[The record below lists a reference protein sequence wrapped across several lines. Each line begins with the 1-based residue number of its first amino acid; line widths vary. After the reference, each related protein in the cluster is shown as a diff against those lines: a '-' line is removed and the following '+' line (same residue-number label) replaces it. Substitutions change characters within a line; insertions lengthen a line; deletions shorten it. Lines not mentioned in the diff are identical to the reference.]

1 MAPTDGFDEETTLG
15 DILSAGPQPTIEKGV
30 TKSPTRKALQQA
42 AQRKEAALRRVLA
55 AQTRRGYVADHLVHP
70 VCHGV
75 LRRQDSTGEQLRLA
89 LEIIKRA
96 NCPPESERAL
106 ADAIRAGLATRLDQ
120 SPSGDDDRAAPTVRL
135 EAHLRLLAHAPPRLA
150 AAILWADRRRL
161 MAYIG
166 RDSHTHG
173 VNPGSRAA
181 ALAAFGRC
189 LSRAAALNSINASAP
204 AGADATGACGEGALF
219 ARAAWHKILGVVSG
233 ASGEGGGID
242 PRVVAAAFNA
252 CALLLGPA
260 LDGCHPTLP
269 RLLAAHGPTVSDFG
283 GYSGTVGVGDG
294 GGGFERSE
302 NGDGGAAGG
311 IATSADGDDPRGI
324 SCPLLATLRLEAA
337 CHLVSRA
344 AGVAAQANGL
354 PLEMRAVAVGAL
366 ISATCAALELPPP
379 KEKDE
384 NKNPDDED
392 EDEDEDRARGAP
404 AAPPNE
410 SALVRLRDAGRTA
423 LPDVSGGLVDD
434 LPALWEMGLRAAHA
448 IGEGTLRPTL
458 GSGPKELSYAA
469 GIGLL
474 ALSGSLPQKAQ
485 PLDWASAACDAL
497 LTVYDAVPAVNGDAE
512 WRELVASEAREASNP
527 KPKGAAVDHSL
538 SDHSSVQALPQG
550 CGAGSAVAP
559 MSKASIS
566 FAIANALPSMPISQP
581 LQVIRQLVARC
592 RHGLAERPDLRVAVL
607 ARVLSTHARMRTH
620 PEAIIVMSPL
630 GEIIAS
636 YLDDDDGPQRAA
648 AAAAAA
654 VKAAEETAANE
665 KKEKTGYFG
674 GSSKK
679 PADDGGALDRLRAEA
694 ARAAAAA
701 DAVQFREEIVVC
713 GVEAILSLRPT
724 EEEASGW
731 CTVALEA
738 AASLRLVP
746 FWRCNGRRAAA
757 DAVLRLIARLCAVSK
772 YQASL
777 NKKPEAAGTHQ
788 AALRVLSALVEEAT
802 VASKG
807 GRGARPRLDDGTTA
821 ATAWL
826 AARYL
831 DFPTSGV
838 AAMGAPGGPMG
849 KLVGAMVSKM
859 CAGGAGAASDDV
871 ANASAQQSLGTMRHP
886 NDSSHYKNEA
896 GYVASQAIAAVGVSC
911 VDIMAR
917 RCPPLVPQLGAMLGG
932 LLASSDGAPERMGHA
947 AHARAKS
954 LHKRFTAGIGDGGD
968 ASNVSDRAVQSPVPD
983 APPDLFPPSVPP
995 PPLMMSHL
1003 ARLEVMDELVGR
1015 YSSRDRL
1022 GRAAAAD
1029 EDWRLA
1035 AAAYCSLHG
1044 ASAEPVGFTNRAD
1057 RSPASTKNEP
1067 GGTGS
1072 NKSMGPRP
1080 EADRAPLTGT
1090 SDPCWIE
1097 ASHQAR
1103 PTSRTL
1109 TVSLRC
1115 RPAPASN
1122 APNAQG
1128 AAVASL
1134 AGTMTVGLHG
1144 AATFADG
1151 VGAVVAQL
1159 GSARLKSRSHQTS
1172 GPTYRGRGHA
1182 VQTYGS
1188 GSEEETTVTVDVRVF
1203 KFDRV
1208 ALRPVV
1214 AYDDGR
1220 SSLRAAA
1227 YEIPLTE
1234 LLVPTPMSMPAFDR
1248 IWSALPATHSR
1259 AAKVHHHIHMGRKGG
1274 PQSHHRSHP
1283 LQTAVRAL
1291 WGELAPAVARLDD
1304 AFDSDLSRSRHVPLA
1319 HCGGYPLVA
1328 AGAAC
1333 ECFAACTWQGDY
1345 LLLCAFAAVG
1355 GVRLEYRARDE
1366 ETLRPI
1372 ASNHAD
1378 WLRWLTGDVLREVE
1392 DGDVGDDELFGHEK
1406 ALSESDMASGPSDAP
1421 HGLVRLDDS
1430 VLQEWRSLAA

>member
-89 LEIIKRA
+89 LEVIKRA

-120 SPSGDDDRAAPTVRL
+120 SPSVDDDRAAPTVRL

-150 AAILWADRRRL
+150 AAILWADRQRL
-161 MAYIG
+161 TAYIG

-181 ALAAFGRC
+181 AIAAFGRC
-189 LSRAAALNSINASAP
+189 LSRSTALNSINASAP
-204 AGADATGACGEGALF
+204 AGADATGACGEGASF
-219 ARAAWHKILGVVSG
+219 ARAVWHKILGVVSG
-233 ASGEGGGID
+233 ASGEGGID
-242 PRVVAAAFNA
+242 SRVAAAGFNA

-294 GGGFERSE
+294 AGGFERSE

-311 IATSADGDDPRGI
+311 IATSADGDDPWGV
-324 SCPLLATLRLEAA
+324 SCPLLAALRLEAA

-344 AGVAAQANGL
+344 AGVAERANGL
-354 PLEMRAVAVGAL
+354 PLEVRAVAVGAL

-392 EDEDEDRARGAP
+392 EDEDRAPAP
-404 AAPPNE
+404 AAPPSE

-434 LPALWEMGLRAAHA
+434 LPALLEMGLRAAHGV
-448 IGEGTLRPTL
+448 GEGTLRPTL

-474 ALSGSLPQKAQ
+474 ALSGSLPRKAQ

-512 WRELVASEAREASNP
+512 WRELVDAEARDAANP
-527 KPKGAAVDHSL
+527 KPKGAAVHAAA
-538 SDHSSVQALPQG
+538 HSSVEALPRG

-581 LQVIRQLVARC
+581 LQVIRMLVARC
-592 RHGLAERPDLRVAVL
+592 RTGLAERPDLRVAVL

-620 PEAIIVMSPL
+620 PEAIIVMSPV
-630 GEIIAS
+630 GEIISS
-636 YLDDDDGPQRAA
+636 YLDDDNGPQRAA

-674 GSSKK
+674 GSSKI

-713 GVEAILSLRPT
+713 AVEAILSLRPT

-802 VASKG
+802 VASNG
-807 GRGARPRLDDGTTA
+807 GRGVRPRLDDGTTA

-838 AAMGAPGGPMG
+838 AAMGEPGGPMG

-859 CAGGAGAASDDV
+859 CAGGGGAASDDV

-932 LLASSDGAPERMGHA
+932 LLASPDGAPERMGHA

-954 LHKRFTAGIGDGGD
+954 LHKRFTAGRGEGLA
-968 ASNVSDRAVQSPVPD
+968 ASSSDRSAKSSDGTVQSPVPD

-1003 ARLEVMDELVGR
+1003 ARLEAVDELGR
-1015 YSSRDRL
+1015 YSSRDLL

-1029 EDWRLA
+1029 EDRRVA
-1035 AAAYCSLHG
+1035 AAAWRSLHG
-1044 ASAEPVGFTNRAD
+1044 ASAERVGFTNRAD
-1057 RSPASTKNEP
+1057 GSPASTKNELP
-1067 GGTGS
+1067 AGTGYR
-1072 NKSMGPRP
+1072 SMGPRP

-1122 APNAQG
+1122 APNARE

-1151 VGAVVAQL
+1151 IGAVVAQL
-1159 GSARLKSRSHQTS
+1159 GSARLKSRSRQTT

-1182 VQTYGS
+1182 VQTHGS

-1208 ALRPVV
+1208 SLRPVV
-1214 AYDDGR
+1214 AYDDGQ

-1234 LLVPTPMSMPAFDR
+1234 LLVPTPMSLPTFDR

-1259 AAKVHHHIHMGRKGG
+1259 AAKVHQHA
-1274 PQSHHRSHP
+1274 RSHP
-1283 LQTAVRAL
+1283 LRTAVRAL
-1291 WGELAPAVARLDD
+1291 GGELAPAVARLDD
-1304 AFDSDLSRSRHVPLA
+1304 TFDSDLSHPRHVPLA

-1372 ASNHAD
+1372 VSNHAD
-1378 WLRWLTGDVLREVE
+1378 WLLSLTGNRLREVE

-1421 HGLVRLDDS
+1421 HGLIRLDDS

>member
-1 MAPTDGFDEETTLG
+1 MAARDGFDEETTLG

-30 TKSPTRKALQQA
+30 TKLPTRNALQNA
-42 AQRKEAALRRVLA
+42 STRKETALRRVLA

-75 LRRQDSTGEQLRLA
+75 LRRHDSTGTQLKLA
-89 LEIIKRA
+89 LEIIRRA

-106 ADAIRAGLATRLDQ
+106 ADTIRAGLATRLVD
-120 SPSGDDDRAAPTVRL
+120 SPSTHEDDRAHPTTRL
-135 EAHLRLLAHAPPRLA
+135 EAHLMLLAHAPPRLA
-150 AAILWADRRRL
+150 AAILWADRRTL
-161 MAYIG
+161 IAYMG

-181 ALAAFGRC
+181 AVAAAGRC

-219 ARAAWHKILGVVSG
+219 ARAVWHKILGIVSG
-233 ASGEGGGID
+233 ASGEAGVD
-242 PRVVAAAFNA
+242 PRVIAAAFNA

-269 RLLAAHGPTVSDFG
+269 RLLAAHGPTVADFG
-283 GYSGTVGVGDG
+283 EYSGYVGVGDG
-294 GGGFERSE
+294 AGGAERAK

-311 IATSADGDDPRGI
+311 IATSATGDDPWGV

-337 CHLVSRA
+337 CHLMSRA
-344 AGVAAQANGL
+344 AGVAERANSL
-354 PLEMRAVAVGAL
+354 PLEVRAVSVGAL
-366 ISATCAALELPPP
+366 IAATCAALELPPP

-384 NKNPDDED
+384 NKDPDDED
-392 EDEDEDRARGAP
+392 EDEDEDAP
-404 AAPPNE
+404 TAAAAPPSE

-434 LPALWEMGLRAAHA
+434 LHALWEMGLRAAHA
-448 IGEGTLRPTL
+448 VGEGTLRPTL
-458 GSGPKELSYAA
+458 GVGPKELSYAA

-497 LTVYDAVPAVNGDAE
+497 LMVYDAVPAVNGDAALT
-512 WRELVASEAREASNP
+512 ELVAAEQREAANP
-527 KPKGAAVDHSL
+527 RPKGAGAVVADP
-538 SDHSSVQALPQG
+538 SSVSVLPQG

-592 RHGLAERPDLRVAVL
+592 REGLAERPDLRVAVL

-630 GEIIAS
+630 GEIVAS
-636 YLDDDDGPQRAA
+636 YLDDDAGPHRAA

-654 VKAAEETAANE
+654 VKAAEEAAASAKPE
-665 KKEKTGYFG
+665 KSGYFG
-674 GSSKK
+674 GSSRK
-679 PADDGGALDRLRAEA
+679 PVDDGGALDALRAEA
-694 ARAAAAA
+694 RRAAAAA
-701 DAVQFREEIVVC
+701 EAVRFREEVVVC

-724 EEEASGW
+724 DEEASGW

-746 FWRCNGRRAAA
+746 FWRCGGRRACA

-807 GRGARPRLDDGTTA
+807 GRGARPRLDDATTA
-821 ATAWL
+821 AVTWL

-838 AAMGAPGGPMG
+838 AAMGVPGGPMG

-859 CAGGAGAASDDV
+859 CAGGLGGASDDA
-871 ANASAQQSLGTMRHP
+871 ANASAQQSLGAMRHP
-886 NDSSHYKNEA
+886 TDPAHFKNEG
-896 GYVASQAIAAVGVSC
+896 GYATSQAIASVGVSC

-917 RCPPLVPQLGAMLGG
+917 RCPPLAPQLGAMLGG
-932 LLASSDGAPERMGHA
+932 VLAGPDGTPTRMGHA

-954 LHKRFTAGIGDGGD
+954 LHKRFMNESSGDGGSKD
-968 ASNVSDRAVQSPVPD
+968 GGFSSTPIPD

-995 PPLMMSHL
+995 PPLMLSHL
-1003 ARLEVMDELVGR
+1003 ARLEVGTGHAARGDFGR
-1015 YSSRDRL
+1015 DK
-1022 GRAAAAD
+1022 AAD
-1029 EDWRLA
+1029 DDWRLA
-1035 AAAYCSLHG
+1035 AAAWRALHG
-1044 ASAEPVGFTNRAD
+1044 ASAERVGFTNRVD
-1057 RSPASTKNEP
+1057 VPTHVKNELASA
-1067 GGTGS
+1067 G
-1072 NKSMGPRP
+1072 NRSMGPRP
-1080 EADRAPLTGT
+1080 NVASVPLTGT

-1097 ASHQAR
+1097 ASHRAR
-1103 PTSRTL
+1103 PTGRTL

-1151 VGAVVAQL
+1151 VGAVVAHL
-1159 GSARLKSRSHQTS
+1159 GSNHLKSRSAREGA

-1182 VQTYGS
+1182 VRTHGS
-1188 GSEEETTVTVDVRVF
+1188 GSEEETVVTATLRVF

-1208 ALRPVV
+1208 SVRPVV
-1214 AYDDGR
+1214 AYDDGVT
-1220 SSLRAAA
+1220 SLRAAK
-1227 YEIPLTE
+1227 YEIPLPE
-1234 LLVPTPMSMPAFDR
+1234 LLVPAPMSLPAFDR
-1248 IWSALPATHSR
+1248 IWSCLPATYSR
-1259 AAKVHHHIHMGRKGG
+1259 AVRVHHRVGVVD
-1274 PQSHHRSHP
+1274 PHP
-1283 LQTAVRAL
+1283 LRTAVQAL
-1291 WGELAPAVARLDD
+1291 GGELAPTVAGLDD
-1304 AFDSDLSRSRHVPLA
+1304 RTDSDLSHLKHVPLA

-1333 ECFAACTWQGDY
+1333 ECFAATTWQGDY

-1355 GVRLEYRARDE
+1355 GVRLEYRARSE
-1366 ETLRPI
+1366 ETLRPVE
-1372 ASNHAD
+1372 SNHAD
-1378 WLRWLTGDVLREVE
+1378 WLRSLTVDKLREAE
-1392 DGDVGDDELFGHEK
+1392 DGEVGDDELFGHDK
-1406 ALSESDMASGPSDAP
+1406 SLSDSDLASGPSDAP
-1421 HGLVRLDDS
+1421 HGLIRLSDAIIA
-1430 VLQEWRSLAA
+1430 EWKTLAA

>member
-89 LEIIKRA
+89 LEVIKRA

-120 SPSGDDDRAAPTVRL
+120 SPSVDDDRAAPTVRL

-150 AAILWADRRRL
+150 AAILWADRQRL
-161 MAYIG
+161 TAYIG

-181 ALAAFGRC
+181 AIAAFGRC
-189 LSRAAALNSINASAP
+189 LSRSTALNSINASAP
-204 AGADATGACGEGALF
+204 AGADATGACGEGASF
-219 ARAAWHKILGVVSG
+219 ARAVWHKILGVVSG
-233 ASGEGGGID
+233 ASGEGGVD
-242 PRVVAAAFNA
+242 SRVAAAGFNA

-294 GGGFERSE
+294 AGGFERSE

-311 IATSADGDDPRGI
+311 IATSADGDDPWGV

-344 AGVAAQANGL
+344 AGVAERANGL
-354 PLEMRAVAVGAL
+354 PLEVRAVAVGAL

-392 EDEDEDRARGAP
+392 EDEDRAPAP
-404 AAPPNE
+404 AAPPSE

-448 IGEGTLRPTL
+448 VGEGTLRPTL

-497 LTVYDAVPAVNGDAE
+497 LTVYDTVPAVNGDAE
-512 WRELVASEAREASNP
+512 WRELVDAEARDAANP
-527 KPKGAAVDHSL
+527 KPKGAAVDAAA
-538 SDHSSVQALPQG
+538 HSSVEALPRG

-581 LQVIRQLVARC
+581 LQVIRMLVARC
-592 RHGLAERPDLRVAVL
+592 RTGLAERPDLRVAVL

-620 PEAIIVMSPL
+620 PEAIIVMSPV
-630 GEIIAS
+630 GEIISS
-636 YLDDDDGPQRAA
+636 YLDDDNGPQRAA

-713 GVEAILSLRPT
+713 AVEAILSLRPT

-838 AAMGAPGGPMG
+838 AAMGEPGGPMG

-917 RCPPLVPQLGAMLGG
+917 RCPLLVPQLGAMLGG
-932 LLASSDGAPERMGHA
+932 LLVSPDGAPERMGHA

-954 LHKRFTAGIGDGGD
+954 LHKRFTAGRGEGAA
-968 ASNVSDRAVQSPVPD
+968 ASSSDRSVKSSDGTVQSPVPD

-1003 ARLEVMDELVGR
+1003 ARLEAVDELGR
-1015 YSSRDRL
+1015 YSSRDLL

-1029 EDWRLA
+1029 EDRRVA
-1035 AAAYCSLHG
+1035 AAAWRSLHG
-1044 ASAEPVGFTNRAD
+1044 ASAERVGFTNRAD
-1057 RSPASTKNEP
+1057 GSPASTKNEP
-1067 GGTGS
+1067 AGGTGYR
-1072 NKSMGPRP
+1072 SMGPRP
-1080 EADRAPLTGT
+1080 DADRAPLTGT

-1151 VGAVVAQL
+1151 IGAVVAQL
-1159 GSARLKSRSHQTS
+1159 GSARLKSRSRQTT

-1182 VQTYGS
+1182 VQTHGS

-1208 ALRPVV
+1208 SLRPVV

-1234 LLVPTPMSMPAFDR
+1234 LLVPTPMSLPTFDR

-1259 AAKVHHHIHMGRKGG
+1259 AAKVHQHA
-1274 PQSHHRSHP
+1274 RSHP
-1283 LQTAVRAL
+1283 LRTAVRAL
-1291 WGELAPAVARLDD
+1291 GGELAPAVARLDD
-1304 AFDSDLSRSRHVPLA
+1304 TFDSDLSHPRHVPLA

-1378 WLRWLTGDVLREVE
+1378 WLRSLTGNRLREVE

-1421 HGLVRLDDS
+1421 HGLIKLDDS
-1430 VLQEWRSLAA
+1430 VLQEWQSLAA